1 MNLLEDLNFNFAM
14 TYIIHKMLAVL
25 KNHLNFLKYS
35 ILECF
40 FKEYNRI
47 MFFQKN
53 QFFHNI

>member
-14 TYIIHKMLAVL
+14 TYIIHKMLLVL

-40 FKEYNRI
+40 FKQYNR